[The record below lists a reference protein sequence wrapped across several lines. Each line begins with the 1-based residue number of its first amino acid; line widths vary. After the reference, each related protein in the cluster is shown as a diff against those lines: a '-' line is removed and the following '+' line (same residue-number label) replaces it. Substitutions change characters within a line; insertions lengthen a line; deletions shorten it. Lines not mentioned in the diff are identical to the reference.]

1 MRSKI
6 RAVIQAKIIIKDTI
20 VLTIDH
26 IMNRQVKTLGPGAT
40 VADAIRFLTQH
51 HIGGVPVVADDGT
64 LVGMISELALID
76 VVFDK
81 AVEQRPVSKYM
92 AVDVYFVQPD
102 DPISR
107 AAELFTLYAFRRLP
121 VVVDGKLVGIVTRR
135 DIMNHALQWSGSLVD
150 PLMEIFPSLAGAN
163 QHEPSL
169 QAQSVSADDT
179 LWD

>member
-1 MRSKI
+1 MP
-6 RAVIQAKIIIKDTI
+6 TI
-20 VLTIDH
+20 GH
-26 IMNRQVKTLGPGAT
+26 IMNGHVKALGPNTT

-51 HIGGVPVVADDGT
+51 HIGGAPVVDADGS
-64 LVGMISELALID
+64 LLGMISELALFD

-81 AVEQRPVSKYM
+81 AAEQRPVSKYM
-92 AVDVYFVQPD
+92 TADVHFVQPD

-135 DIMNHALQWSGSLVD
+135 DIMNHALQSSGSLVD
-150 PLMEIFPSLAGAN
+150 PLMEIFPSLAAAN
-163 QHEPSL
+163 QLEPSL
-169 QAQSVSADDT
+169 QAQSIFADDT